1 MQLTEAERHAIA
13 SQVTHS
19 LEEDLSAADP
29 TLDITA
35 QLIPAHHVSE
45 ATIITREDM
54 VVCGT
59 AWVEE
64 VFRQVDAD
72 VAIEWCVTD
81 GDKVQANTTLC
92 HLSGNSRSLLTGER
106 CALNFLQTLSATAS
120 QTAFYVSKLAGFNT
134 RLLDTRKTI
143 PGLRMAQKYAV
154 RCGGGTNHRIGLF
167 DAYLIK
173 ENHIA
178 ACGGIVPAVKTAR
191 ELNPG
196 KPVEVEV
203 ESLAEFKHALDAGA
217 DIVMLDNF
225 TISDIEAAVAQN
237 KAAGSPLKL
246 EVSGNITDEALQS
259 LGATG
264 VDFISSGALTKHVTA
279 IDLSMRIGQPRTN

>member
-178 ACGGIVPAVKTAR
+178 ACGGIVAAVCHGPAALVNLKRENGKYLIDGVK
-191 ELNPG
+191 
-196 KPVEVEV
+196 V
-203 ESLAEFKHALDAGA
+203 AGFTNKEEE
-217 DIVMLDNF
+217 IVKLTKEMPFLLEDKLKDRGAIF
-225 TISDIEAAVAQN
+225 EAAKPWQEKVVADKRIVTGQN
-237 KAAGSPLKL
+237 PASASQLGKVVVDLLK
-246 EVSGNITDEALQS
+246 
-259 LGATG
+259 
-264 VDFISSGALTKHVTA
+264 K
-279 IDLSMRIGQPRTN
+279 